1 MIVEFVGKFYD
12 NHSLSI
18 INRNIA
24 TRLAK
29 KLNIYITPLD
39 TYDPAYG
46 LDNKIVEDIKK
57 LEAKDLGDQTLIFKL
72 GTPILLYGIGLPT
85 KYESNL
91 YPTLGIPEGS
101 I

>member
-57 LEAKDLGDQTLIFKL
+57 LEAKDLGDQTPDIQIR
-72 GTPILLYGIGLPT
+72 GTPILLYGIGLLT
-85 KYESNL
+85 K
-91 YPTLGIPEGS
+91 IQK
-101 I
+101 

>member
-29 KLNIYITPLD
+29 NLISILPLR
-39 TYDPAYG
+39 Y
-46 LDNKIVEDIKK
+46 L
-57 LEAKDLGDQTLIFKL
+57 
-72 GTPILLYGIGLPT
+72 
-85 KYESNL
+85 
-91 YPTLGIPEGS
+91 
-101 I
+101 

>member
-29 KLNIYITPLD
+29 NLISILPL
-39 TYDPAYG
+39 
-46 LDNKIVEDIKK
+46 
-57 LEAKDLGDQTLIFKL
+57 
-72 GTPILLYGIGLPT
+72 
-85 KYESNL
+85 
-91 YPTLGIPEGS
+91 
-101 I
+101 